1 LPPGILFPYAAHPYM
16 VGRAS
21 PASSIGGNMKK
32 MILAAAGALAVT
44 AAMALPLSAG
54 VASAAVIPHTALHTA
69 ASVSKQAVKCS
80 APDRASATVS
90 VGSPDV
96 RASGSWDKEKA
107 KLVFALSAAP
117 SFGMRLV
124 FDGAVTC
131 KATLPTEKFPIADT
145 GLILKLTPKMS
156 FAVKGKVG
164 ADFTWHPSIKMG
176 FTVDSAGFSEGEHS
190 FVNGAGVVFRGSGT
204 VKVTLDLHAVIET
217 VGGAVGVEGDL
228 SPAITGNVTGTTAT
242 GAVCWK
248 GSAAADAKFDTF
260 VDAFGFKKKF
270 LSRTWEL
277 GRHDLSAAEC
287 GLASSYSTT
296 YDNLTYGI
304 ISTGSLTK
312 MSATDAGA
320 VSGEL
325 TVNPPLYGT
334 SSLSGKL
341 KGDKI
346 TFTTGAGGDFTGTVS
361 EPSGDISGTYV
372 FPVDGQ
378 NGTWTA
384 KPEAAA

>member
-1 LPPGILFPYAAHPYM
+1 
-16 VGRAS
+16 
-21 PASSIGGNMKK
+21 
-32 MILAAAGALAVT
+32 MILAAAGALVVT
-44 AAMALPLSAG
+44 AGMALPLSAG
-54 VASAAVIPHTALHTA
+54 VASAAVIPHTAALHTA
-69 ASVSKQAVKCS
+69 PSVSKKAVKCS

-117 SFGMRLV
+117 SFGMSLV

-164 ADFTWHPSIKMG
+164 ADFTWHPSIKVG
-176 FTVDSAGFSEGEHS
+176 FTVGSAGFSEGEHS

-204 VKVTLDLHAVIET
+204 VKMTLDLHAVIET

-228 SPAITGNVTGTTAT
+228 SPTITGKVTGTTAT

-277 GRHDLSAAEC
+277 GRHDLSSAEC

-304 ISTGSLTK
+304 TSTGSLTK

-341 KGDKI
+341 KGDKL